1 MGHDE
6 SESGAAVMKQILR
19 ATDLPELGER
29 IEGKVR
35 DIYMRPHH
43 VVLIATDRHSS
54 FDRIIAY
61 VPGKGEVLNRLSA
74 FWFEKTKDIIPN
86 HLLAVPDPNVT
97 IAKRC
102 TPLPIEAVMRGYLSG
117 VTGTSLWTRYQKGER
132 DFESFR
138 LPDGM
143 RKNEKLREPAFTPS
157 TKEQEH
163 DRNVTP
169 QEIVE
174 TGLLAR
180 DLLARV
186 EDAAR
191 RLFQRG
197 QELGRARGLIL
208 VDTKYEFG
216 LDAEGALTLID
227 EIHTPDSS
235 RYWQAASYEGRVAR
249 GLEPDYFDKEFLRLW
264 FIEHCDPYKD
274 AVLPEAPAEMV
285 EELSRRY
292 AAIFT
297 QLTGESVSVAEEN
310 IEERIRRNLA
320 AQLRQAS

>member
-1 MGHDE
+1 
-6 SESGAAVMKQILR
+6 MKQTLR
-19 ATDLPELGER
+19 ATHLPELGER
-29 IEGKVR
+29 LEGKVR
-35 DIYMRPHH
+35 DIYLRPRE
-43 VVLIATDRHSS
+43 VILVATDRHSS

-74 FWFEKTKDIIPN
+74 YWFDETRDIVPN
-86 HLLAVPDPNVT
+86 HVLALPDPNVT

-117 VTGTSLWTRYQKGER
+117 VTGTSLWTRYEKGER
-132 DFESFR
+132 DFGAFR

-143 RKNEKLREPAFTPS
+143 RKNAKLTEPAFTPS
-157 TKEQEH
+157 TKEKEH

-169 QEIVE
+169 REIVE
-174 TGLLAR
+174 SGLMPR
-180 DLLARV
+180 DLVASV
-186 EDAAR
+186 EDVSR
-191 RLFQRG
+191 RLFLRG
-197 QELGRARGLIL
+197 QELARARGLIL

-227 EIHTPDSS
+227 EVHTPDSS
-235 RYWQAASYEGRVAR
+235 RYWQADSYEAR
-249 GLEPDYFDKEFLRLW
+249 IERGEEPEYFDKEFLRLW
-264 FIEHCDPYKD
+264 FMDHCDPYND
-274 AVLPEAPAEMV
+274 ATLPEAPADMV

-297 QLTGESVSVAEEN
+297 QLSGETVSAGDGD

-320 AQLRQAS
+320 AHVRRAS

>member
-1 MGHDE
+1 
-6 SESGAAVMKQILR
+6 MKQILR
-19 ATDLPELGER
+19 ATNLPELGER
-29 IEGKVR
+29 LEGKVR
-35 DIYMRPHH
+35 DIYLRAHD
-43 VVLIATDRHSS
+43 VVLVATDRHSS

-74 FWFEKTKDIIPN
+74 YWFDQTKDIIAN
-86 HLLAVPDPNVT
+86 HVLAVPDPNVT
-97 IAKRC
+97 VAKRC

-117 VTGTSLWTRYQKGER
+117 VTGTSLWTRYHKGER
-132 DFESFR
+132 DFGSFR

-157 TKEQEH
+157 TKEKEH

-180 DLLARV
+180 DLLARI

-191 RLFQRG
+191 RLFRRG
-197 QELGRARGLIL
+197 QEFSRARGLIL

-216 LDAEGALTLID
+216 LDADGALTLID
-227 EIHTPDSS
+227 EVHTPDSS
-235 RYWQAASYEGRVAR
+235 RYWQADSYEARVAR

-264 FIEHCDPYKD
+264 FIEHCDPYAD
-274 AVLPEAPAEMV
+274 ATLPEAPAEMV

-292 AAIFT
+292 AAIFN
-297 QLTGESVSVAEEN
+297 QLTGETVSAADGD

-320 AQLRQAS
+320 AQRRRAS

>member
-1 MGHDE
+1 
-6 SESGAAVMKQILR
+6 MKQILR
-19 ATDLPELGER
+19 ATNLPELGER
-29 IEGKVR
+29 LEGKVR
-35 DIYMRPHH
+35 DIYLRAHD
-43 VVLIATDRHSS
+43 VVLVATDRHSS

-74 FWFEKTKDIIPN
+74 YWFDQTKDIIAN
-86 HLLAVPDPNVT
+86 HVLAVPDPNVT
-97 IAKRC
+97 VAKRC

-132 DFESFR
+132 DFGSFR

-157 TKEQEH
+157 TKEKEH

-169 QEIVE
+169 QEIVA
-174 TGLLAR
+174 TGLLPR
-180 DLLARV
+180 DLLARI

-191 RLFQRG
+191 RLFRRG
-197 QELGRARGLIL
+197 QEFSRARGLIL

-216 LDAEGALTLID
+216 LDADGALTLID
-227 EIHTPDSS
+227 EVHTPDSS
-235 RYWQAASYEGRVAR
+235 RYWQADSYEARVAR

-264 FIEHCDPYKD
+264 FIEHCDPYAD
-274 AVLPEAPAEMV
+274 ATLPEAPAEMV

-292 AAIFT
+292 AAIFN
-297 QLTGESVSVAEEN
+297 QLTGETVSAADED

-320 AQLRQAS
+320 AQRRRAS

>member
-1 MGHDE
+1 
-6 SESGAAVMKQILR
+6 MKQILR
-19 ATDLPELGER
+19 ATHLPELGER
-29 IEGKVR
+29 LEGKVR
-35 DIYMRPHH
+35 DIYLRAHD

-74 FWFEKTKDIIPN
+74 FWFEQTKDIIPN
-86 HLLAVPDPNVT
+86 HVLALPDPNVT

-102 TPLPIEAVMRGYLSG
+102 TPLPIEAVIRGYLSG

-132 DFESFR
+132 DFGSFR

-169 QEIVE
+169 QEIVDR
-174 TGLLAR
+174 GLLSR
-180 DLLARV
+180 DLLARI
-186 EDAAR
+186 EDASR
-191 RLFQRG
+191 RLFLRG
-197 QELGRARGLIL
+197 QELARARGLIL

-216 LDAEGALTLID
+216 LDKDGRVVLAD

-235 RYWQAASYEGRVAR
+235 RYWIRDSYERRFAAGERPEV
-249 GLEPDYFDKEFLRLW
+249 LDKDFLRRW
-264 FIEHCDPYKD
+264 VAARCDPYRD
-274 AVLPEAPAEMV
+274 PIPQIPGEIILETARLYIEAYETITGQPFELPSPQIPI
-285 EELSRRY
+285 LD
-292 AAIFT
+292 
-297 QLTGESVSVAEEN
+297 
-310 IEERIRRNLA
+310 RIRANLA
-320 AQLRQAS
+320 EYF

>member
-1 MGHDE
+1 
-6 SESGAAVMKQILR
+6 VKPTLR
-19 ATDLPELGER
+19 GTDFPELGER
-29 IEGKVR
+29 LEGKVR
-35 DIYMRPHH
+35 DVYLQRDR
-43 VVLIATDRHSS
+43 VVLVATDRHSS

-74 FWFEKTKDIIPN
+74 FWFDQTRDIIPN
-86 HLLAVPDPNVT
+86 HVLAVPDPNVT
-97 IAKRC
+97 VAKRC

-117 VTGTSLWTRYQKGER
+117 VTGTSLWTRYEKGER
-132 DFESFR
+132 DFGGFR

-143 RKNEKLREPAFTPS
+143 RKNEKLRAPVFTPS
-157 TKEQEH
+157 TKDKEH

-169 QEIVE
+169 REIVE
-174 TGLLAR
+174 TGLLSR
-180 DLLARV
+180 DLLDRV

-191 RLFQRG
+191 RLFLRG
-197 QELGRARGLIL
+197 QDLARARGLVL

-227 EIHTPDSS
+227 EVHTPDSS
-235 RYWQAASYEGRVAR
+235 RYWQAATYEGRIAA

-264 FIEHCDPYKD
+264 FIEHCDPYND
-274 AVLPEAPAEMV
+274 ARLPEAPTAMV

-297 QLTGESVSVAEEN
+297 QLSGETVSAADEN
-310 IEERIRRNLA
+310 IVERIRRNLA
-320 AQLRQAS
+320 AQLRRAS